1 MITFIIPSIG
11 RDTLINSIQSIQNQ
25 TNENWKIIIIFD
37 GIKSTLDFQDDK
49 IKVFE
54 IEKMGEDTNSAGNVR
69 NYGIQYVDTEWI
81 AFLDDDDTISNN
93 YIQNFI
99 DEQTLFPS
107 MDVLIFRMLVCHYN
121 NHIILPSMYTDDFYI
136 NSVGISFCMK
146 KKIFDEGILFVPSNK
161 EDFNMLDKI
170 RSNHYKMNISPHL
183 AYFVRC
189 NPIDNYKNILGNR
202 VCINY

>member
-25 TNENWKIIIIFD
+25 TNENWKLIVIFD
-37 GIKSTLDFQDDK
+37 GVKSTLDFQDDK

-54 IEKMGEDTNSAGNVR
+54 IEKTGEGTNNAGNVR
-69 NYGIQYVDTEWI
+69 NDGMQYVDTEWI
-81 AFLDDDDTISNN
+81 AFLDDDDTISND
-93 YIQNFI
+93 YIQHFI

-107 MDVLIFRMLVCHYN
+107 MDVLIFRMLNYHC
-121 NHIILPSMYTDDFYI
+121 ILPSNYTDDFYI

-146 KKIFDEGILFVPSNK
+146 KKIFDEGNLFVPSNK

-170 RSNHYKMNISPHL
+170 RSNHYHMNISPYL
-183 AYFVRC
+183 TYFVRS
-189 NPIDNYKNILGNR
+189 NPIDDHKNIVGNR

>member
-1 MITFIIPSIG
+1 MITFIIPSIS

-25 TNENWKIIIIFD
+25 TNENWKLIVIFD
-37 GIKSTLDFQDDK
+37 GVKSTLDFQDDK

-54 IEKMGEDTNSAGNVR
+54 IEKTGEGTNNAGNVR
-69 NYGIQYVDTEWI
+69 NYGMQYVDTEWI
-81 AFLDDDDTISNN
+81 AFLDDDDTISND
-93 YIQNFI
+93 YIQHFI

-107 MDVLIFRMLVCHYN
+107 MDVLIFRMLNYHC
-121 NHIILPSMYTDDFYI
+121 ILPSNYTDDFYI

-146 KKIFDEGILFVPSNK
+146 KKIFDEGNLFVPSNK

-170 RSNHYKMNISPHL
+170 RSNHYHMNISPYL
-183 AYFVRC
+183 TYFVRS
-189 NPIDNYKNILGNR
+189 NPIDDHKNIVGNR